1 VAALSTEA
9 GISRDEL
16 QLAAR
21 NHAMPLEALRWPI
34 TPVGLH
40 YLLIHYDVPLV
51 EAASWR
57 LEVGGSVERA
67 QSLSL
72 DDLRALPPQELV
84 ATMECAGNGRAL
96 LEPRPISQPWLDGA
110 VGTARWRGAALEDVL
125 ERAGVQE
132 RAVELVFAG
141 LDRGVEGDVE
151 QRYERSLS
159 LPDAAG
165 AVLAYEMN
173 GAPLPPQHGFPV
185 RLVVPGWYG
194 MTNVKWLAAITAV
207 DEPFTGYQQD
217 RSYRM
222 RQEEDDEGRAVTRM
236 QPRAL
241 LLPPGIP
248 DFATRHRLL
257 RHEEHELTGRAW
269 SGRAPVERVEVST
282 DGGTSWA
289 DAEVTD
295 ELGSPWAWRGWRYRW
310 TPPAAGDYVLC
321 CRAHDGAGG
330 MQPADPPWNLGG
342 YENNAVQR
350 VAVTVTH

>member
-1 VAALSTEA
+1 
-9 GISRDEL
+9 
-16 QLAAR
+16 
-21 NHAMPLEALRWPI
+21 
-34 TPVGLH
+34 
-40 YLLIHYDVPLV
+40 
-51 EAASWR
+51 
-57 LEVGGSVERA
+57 
-67 QSLSL
+67 
-72 DDLRALPPQELV
+72 
-84 ATMECAGNGRAL
+84 
-96 LEPRPISQPWLDGA
+96 
-110 VGTARWRGAALEDVL
+110 
-125 ERAGVQE
+125 
-132 RAVELVFAG
+132 VELVFAG

-159 LPDAAG
+159 LADAAG

-173 GAPLPPQHGFPV
+173 GAALPPQHGFPV

-217 RSYRM
+217 RSYRV
-222 RQEEDDEGRAVTRM
+222 RQEEDDEGRPVTRM

-257 RHEEHELTGRAW
+257 RAGEHELTGRAW
-269 SGRAPVERVEVST
+269 SGSAPVERVEVST

-295 ELGSPWAWRGWRYRW
+295 ELGSPWAWRSWRFRW
-310 TPPAAGDYVLC
+310 TPPAPGDYVLC

-330 MQPADPPWNLGG
+330 VQPADPPWNLGG

-350 VAVTVTH
+350 VAVTVRG